1 MPVSHPKFIDR
12 RDAGR
17 YLIPLLS
24 KWAGSG
30 AIVFAL
36 PRGGVPVAV
45 EIATALDLPLDV
57 IYVRK
62 IAAPLEPELAI
73 GAIVDGFDP
82 DVVLNEDL
90 VRRLGIS
97 RAVLDELTK
106 REMEEIAR
114 RRRSYG
120 QALATPL
127 TPTGRPAIIV
137 DDGMATGAT
146 VRAAVKALRR
156 RGATQVIVAV
166 PVAPPDAVAAL
177 EAAGAEVVCP
187 HVCEPFFGVGSF
199 YSDFRQLSDNEVVAS
214 IDAFRSEISR
224 RRKPR
229 QERATRTRSACGPK

>member
-1 MPVSHPKFIDR
+1 MPIAHPKFIDR

-17 YLIPLLS
+17 HLIPLLW
-24 KWAGSG
+24 KWNGSA

-45 EIATALDLPLDV
+45 EIATALALPLDV
-57 IYVRK
+57 LYVRK

-82 DVVLNEDL
+82 DVVLNEEL

-97 RAVLDELTK
+97 RAVIDELAK
-106 REMEEIAR
+106 RELEEIER
-114 RRRSYG
+114 RRKRYG
-120 QALATPL
+120 KALAAPL

-146 VRAAVKALRR
+146 VLAAVQALRR
-156 RGATQVIVAV
+156 RGATHVIVAV

-187 HVCEPFFGVGSF
+187 HICEPFFGVGAF
-199 YSDFRQLSDNEVVAS
+199 YSDFRQLTDNEVIAS
-214 IDAFRSEISR
+214 IDVFRDGKTRVQSP
-224 RRKPR
+224 RK
-229 QERATRTRSACGPK
+229 QRSART

>member
-1 MPVSHPKFIDR
+1 MPIAHPKFIDR

-17 YLIPLLS
+17 YLIPLLW
-24 KWAGSG
+24 KWNASV
-30 AIVFAL
+30 AIVYAL

-45 EIATALDLPLDV
+45 EIATALALPLDV
-57 IYVRK
+57 LYVRK

-73 GAIVDGFDP
+73 GAVVDGFDP

-106 REMEEIAR
+106 RELKEIER
-114 RRRSYG
+114 RRKSYG
-120 QALATPL
+120 KALAAPL

-146 VRAAVKALRR
+146 VRAAVQALRR
-156 RGATQVIVAV
+156 RGATHVIVAV

-187 HVCEPFFGVGSF
+187 HICEPFFGVGTF
-199 YSDFRQLSDNEVVAS
+199 YSDFHQLTDAEVISS
-214 IDAFRSEISR
+214 IDAFHGG
-224 RRKPR
+224 K
-229 QERATRTRSACGPK
+229 TRLQGPKKRQSTRL

>member
-17 YLIPLLS
+17 YLIPLLM
-24 KWAGSG
+24 KWKGSS

-45 EIATALDLPLDV
+45 EIATALVLPLDV
-57 IYVRK
+57 LYVRK

-82 DVVLNEDL
+82 DVVLNDDL

-97 RAVLDELTK
+97 RAVLGELTK
-106 REMEEIAR
+106 REMEEIER
-114 RRRSYG
+114 RRQSYG
-120 QALATPL
+120 KALATPL

-199 YSDFRQLSDNEVVAS
+199 YSNFRQLTDQEVVAA
-214 IDAFRSEISR
+214 IDAFLSGTTLPQKSH
-224 RRKPR
+224 
-229 QERATRTRSACGPK
+229 QQRAART